1 MSDKITVGFTSL
13 SSCSGCQISFL
24 DIHEKMLNLL
34 NSIQLIYA
42 PIIMDYRSVPDNI
55 DLMLVEGSVGN
66 EDDLKHIQEVRKKAK
81 YVVAVGSC
89 ASFGGIPGLRNFF
102 DRDDIL
108 SQLYKTDNSENGSP
122 DLVKKGN
129 GMFHGPNDLLN
140 KVKPVNAVID
150 VDFNIPG
157 CPPLPENFIEVIKNF
172 PNFDKIK
179 LPSKTLCSE
188 CTHRKE
194 KLLSAKREFTSLKI
208 NHPYETDL
216 ADDLCFLE
224 KGVLCL
230 GVATRAGC
238 GGRCLKVNVPCRGC
252 FGPPARKG
260 SEDLGASFISA
271 ISSILPTGRLMAK
284 EDMLGL
290 VYRYSLSN
298 ITDLQK
304 YSNTR
309 EE

>member
-1 MSDKITVGFTSL
+1 MANKIKVGFTSL
-13 SSCSGCQISFL
+13 TSCSGCQISFL
-24 DIHEKMLNLL
+24 DVHEKILQVL
-34 NSIQLIYA
+34 NSIELVYA
-42 PIIMDYRSVPDNI
+42 PIVVDYRSIPDDI

-66 EDDLKHIQEVRKKAK
+66 EHDLEHIKEVRKKAK

-89 ASFGGIPGLRNFF
+89 ASFGGIPGMRNFF
-102 DRDDIL
+102 DKEEIL
-108 SQLYKTDNSENGSP
+108 TQLYKAENAEKGTQDTENKENGT
-122 DLVKKGN
+122 
-129 GMFHGPNDLLN
+129 FHGPNELLD
-140 KVKPVNAVID
+140 KIKPVNAVID

-157 CPPLPENFIEVIKNF
+157 CPPLPENFIEVINAY

-188 CTHRKE
+188 CTHKKE

-252 FGPPARKG
+252 FGPPLRME
-260 SEDLGASFISA
+260 SDDLGASFISA

-304 YSNTR
+304 YTHSKDD
-309 EE
+309 